1 MNNQKAIQEMLS
13 LVEFSLEKLV
23 EFSEKN
29 CGFMGDDGAYGLT
42 YPHDVTEYDIKHEG
56 RLEIPQGMVEIH
68 YWDNGEQSII
78 VSLKEYIDG
87 LKLFLKNKLQMDLF
101 ERVSKIKIDNE

>member
-23 EFSEKN
+23 ELSEKN
-29 CGFMGDDGAYGLT
+29 CGFMGDDGAYGVT
-42 YPHDVTEYDIKHEG
+42 YPHDVTEYDIEHEG
-56 RLEIPQGMVEIH
+56 RLEIPLGMVEIH
-68 YWDNGEQSII
+68 FWDNGEQSIM

-87 LKLFLKNKLQMDLF
+87 LKLFLTNKSKN
-101 ERVSKIKIDNE
+101 EITKILTN